1 MVDPNPSEPTSSPVY
16 ISFSVENATPSL
28 IEITYNLTLANI
40 VPAISAFSVQV
51 NSSARGVNSVSISG
65 TKVLLTLS
73 SPVANGN
80 VVTVAYT
87 APSSN
92 PLQTSAGGKAVSF
105 SAKAVTNKVNP
116 PPPSPVYVSSAI
128 ENSTPS
134 ILEMT
139 YSLALANIIPAVSA
153 FSVQVNSSARGVN
166 SVSISGTKVLLTL
179 SSPIASGNIVTVA
192 YTVPSS
198 NPLQTS
204 AGGKAA
210 SISAQTVSNH
220 VNPVSPPVAANVP
233 PVVVVNY
240 IPSNKA
246 GFVSVLNASG
256 SYDSNKDNLT
266 FTWIVPDNI
275 PVSGTNSSILQFL
288 APISD
293 VSHKYEFTLTVSDGK
308 ASPSK
313 IIPVEIIPYEPTLE
327 AAEVKS
333 IEASGFQSPNL
344 PSNVLDGNIGTMWSA
359 NGTDQ
364 WIVLELKESFS
375 IQHIKIAFQPGQKKE
390 FYFDILGSVD
400 NKNWE
405 PIIIKSNSCAFSG
418 NLQVFEFPPS
428 KTSKEYNY
436 VKLVG
441 QGNSADTW
449 NYIAEF
455 RIFGNRHRNSTEYE
469 NQIVKVYPNP
479 AHEIVN
485 ILIDEQ
491 TFIPDFIKIASLTG
505 KILFQD
511 KIEPDVRQ
519 FQVPIN
525 FIKGIY
531 IIEMGIGDIIIFT
544 QKLIVTN

>member
-1 MVDPNPSEPTSSPVY
+1 
-16 ISFSVENATPSL
+16 
-28 IEITYNLTLANI
+28 
-40 VPAISAFSVQV
+40 
-51 NSSARGVNSVSISG
+51 
-65 TKVLLTLS
+65 VLLTLA
-73 SPVANGN
+73 SPVASGN
-80 VVTVAYT
+80 TVTVAYT

-92 PLQTSAGGKAVSF
+92 PLQTSAGGKAASI
-105 SAKAVTNKVNP
+105 AAQAVTNRVNP
-116 PPPSPVYVSSAI
+116 PSASPAYVSSSV
-128 ENSTPS
+128 ENAAPS
-134 ILEMT
+134 VIEMT

-153 FSVQVNSSARGVN
+153 FSIQVNSAARSVN

-179 SSPIASGNIVTVA
+179 SSPVVNGNAVTVA
-192 YTVPSS
+192 YTAPSS

-210 SISAQTVSNH
+210 SLSAQTVSNH
-220 VNPVSPPVAANVP
+220 VIPVSPPVAANVP

-246 GFVSVLNASG
+246 GFVNTLNASG

-266 FTWIVPDNI
+266 FTWKVPDNI

-293 VSHKYEFTLTVSDGK
+293 VNHKYEFTLTVSDGK
-308 ASPSK
+308 ASQSK
-313 IIPVEIIPYEPTLE
+313 IIPVEITPYQPTLE
-327 AAEVKS
+327 VAEVKS
-333 IEASGFQSPNL
+333 IEASGFQSPYL

-359 NGTDQ
+359 NGNDQ
-364 WIVLELKESFS
+364 WIVLELKESFN

-400 NKNWE
+400 NIIWE
-405 PIIIKSNSCAFSG
+405 PILVKSNSCAFSG

-455 RIFGNRHRNSTEYE
+455 RIFGNRHRNSPEYE

-479 AHEIVN
+479 AHELVN
-485 ILIDEQ
+485 IRIDEV

-525 FIKGIY
+525 FMKGIY
-531 IIEMGIGDIIIFT
+531 IIEIGTGDIIMFT